1 MKRKSAAVEERTA
14 RAPDCRTNTLRDAP
28 DAALSLQPENARPQM
43 MPQAGLH
50 CDRKAHMADSPLTGL
65 GRANATESGG
75 TTHERTTRNI
85 EEDPPTLTHRSREP
99 PTAHRSPICVAL
111 CALSAALA
119 VGTLPGMDRA
129 NATASG
135 GTTHERTTRT
145 IEEDPPTLT
154 HRSREPP
161 TAHRSPSLVALCALS
176 AALAARTLP
185 GMDRANATASG
196 GTTRERTTSLPASN
210 PPMPMPNSHTPPT
223 AHVSA
228 ITAALCALG
237 GKASRL
243 LYVPLTPSSG
253 VRPPISWEPGC
264 VEEAGDGLTSSER
277 SEKRNKSTPAT

>member
-14 RAPDCRTNTLRDAP
+14 RAPDCKTNTLRDAP
-28 DAALSLQPENARPQM
+28 DAALNLQPENARPQM

-75 TTHERTTRNI
+75 TTHERTTR
-85 EEDPPTLTHRSREP
+85 
-99 PTAHRSPICVAL
+99 
-111 CALSAALA
+111 
-119 VGTLPGMDRA
+119 
-129 NATASG
+129 
-135 GTTHERTTRT
+135 T

-161 TAHRSPSLVALCALS
+161 TAYRSPSLVALCALS

-277 SEKRNKSTPAT
+277 SEKRNKSTPDSDSILAT

>member
-1 MKRKSAAVEERTA
+1 MATAAASQDLETEWSEGGAILVEA
-14 RAPDCRTNTLRDAP
+14 R
-28 DAALSLQPENARPQM
+28 
-43 MPQAGLH
+43 
-50 CDRKAHMADSPLTGL
+50 
-65 GRANATESGG
+65 GRS
-75 TTHERTTRNI
+75 
-85 EEDPPTLTHRSREP
+85 EP
-99 PTAHRSPICVAL
+99 PRHLEVSTPGRGAEENMRPRSGPEYPLYGPSTSHHYRPRYPFPNTAPILTPQSTVTASVDGPVGYASLELAVLACPRSIRCLYRNKDFRCLTKL
-111 CALSAALA
+111 CALS
-119 VGTLPGMDRA
+119 T
-129 NATASG
+129 
-135 GTTHERTTRT
+135 
-145 IEEDPPTLT
+145 
-154 HRSREPP
+154 
-161 TAHRSPSLVALCALS
+161 
-176 AALAARTLP
+176 ALAARTLP

-277 SEKRNKSTPAT
+277 SEKRNKSTPDSDSILAT